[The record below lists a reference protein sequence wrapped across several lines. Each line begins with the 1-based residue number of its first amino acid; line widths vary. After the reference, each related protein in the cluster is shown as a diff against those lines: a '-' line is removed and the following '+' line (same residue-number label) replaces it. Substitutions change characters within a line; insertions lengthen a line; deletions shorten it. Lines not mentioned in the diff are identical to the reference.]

1 MSTNKQSRGW
11 LLTLPADEYDA
22 ATVRAGL
29 ASWPYV
35 GQQETGE
42 ETGYRHWQ
50 VYVESPG
57 AIRFS
62 TLRRAFSKGHFEQR
76 KGTKQQAYD
85 YCTKAETAVE
95 GSRIES
101 TPKIVL
107 EESGRGARTD
117 LTALHAMIA
126 DDGMSVDQVLLAV
139 PSAARFVTSLRAIE
153 QARDR
158 AAATSL
164 RDVKVEYWHGPT
176 GVGKTRALWERY
188 GTDAYTVSD
197 YRHPFDGYAGQS
209 VLVLDEYRGQLPISQ
224 LLQLLDVYPVELP
237 ARYANKMAAYQ
248 RVYIVSNEPLDLAA
262 LYPKAKRTTI
272 DALRRRIHEVRD
284 FGADPDAGGRSKNRG
299 RHRSAHSRVRKPSAH
314 SRVRT
319 ASGGLRPLFPRLLDE
334 VARLEDA
341 PPAAGGGG

>member
-164 RDVKVEYWHGPT
+164 RDVRSSTGTGRLASAKPGRRGSDTALTPT
-176 GVGKTRALWERY
+176 
-188 GTDAYTVSD
+188 
-197 YRHPFDGYAGQS
+197 
-209 VLVLDEYRGQLPISQ
+209 
-224 LLQLLDVYPVELP
+224 
-237 ARYANKMAAYQ
+237 
-248 RVYIVSNEPLDLAA
+248 
-262 LYPKAKRTTI
+262 
-272 DALRRRIHEVRD
+272 
-284 FGADPDAGGRSKNRG
+284 
-299 RHRSAHSRVRKPSAH
+299 RSATTGILSTGTPGRASWSSMSIAASSRLASSCSCSTSIPWSCRPGTRTKWPPTSGSTSCRTSRWTSPRSTPRRSGRRSTHCAAVSTRSAT
-314 SRVRT
+314 SVPILMPAGARRT
-319 ASGGLRPLFPRLLDE
+319 GAGIALHTPVCGSLLHTP
-334 VARLEDA
+334 VCARR
-341 PPAAGGGG
+341 AAGSDRCSRGCSTRWRV